1 MAFIEGKSQ
10 PTWGDTLGS
19 KISSGFQQ
27 IAQAKL
33 QQMMDRQ
40 KQAEQARLYA
50 QLPGMKPEWA
60 QILAGTPEKDRAGL
74 FRVLPMLEQMG
85 GQQQPQQQMQGDASQ
100 GLPQDMQQPQQASS
114 MQASPMQ
121 ASQTQASSPFGAP
134 TTPAQAYAR
143 AFEPPQIAAQRE
155 MEQYK
160 QSQKKE
166 ASSLKY
172 AQDTWKELDKKAETR
187 GKVVESKKNL
197 ITDLN
202 EVIALNSTGKLVQGK
217 EHQALKAL
225 NLDKFFTND
234 VTQITAKDVER
245 MGAGIASQFR
255 SGGKMTNDIFNALK
269 ATLPSL
275 INTQS
280 GFDALA
286 RSVKL
291 QTQLE
296 VAYDKMRSQIENEYY
311 HKKLPIP
318 PASVI
323 ESEAESRLKPYE
335 AKVNQS
341 RAKIIGRA
349 MVNAN
354 PMISEQLARFPE
366 GTDKVLNGVH
376 IRKVDGQ
383 WIPIFED

>member
-60 QILAGTPEKDRAGL
+60 QIMAGTPEKDRAGL

-85 GQQQPQQQMQGDASQ
+85 QQGQQQMQSSQ
-100 GLPQDMQQPQQASS
+100 MQAQQAPGQQIPGQPQEMQQ
-114 MQASPMQ
+114 QASPMQ
-121 ASQTQASSPFGAP
+121 VSSPFGAP

-160 QSQKKE
+160 QAQKKE
-166 ASSLKY
+166 SAGLKY
-172 AQDTWKELDKKAETR
+172 AQDTWKELDKKAEAR

-225 NLDKFFTND
+225 SLDKFFTND

-296 VAYDKMRSQIENEYY
+296 VAYDKMRGQIENEYY
-311 HKKLPIP
+311 HKKLAVP

-323 ESEAESRLKPYE
+323 EAEVESRLKPYE
-335 AKVNQS
+335 AKINQS

-354 PMISEQLARFPE
+354 PMISEQLAKFPE

-383 WIPIFED
+383 WIPVFDED

>member
-10 PTWGDTLGS
+10 PTWGDILGS

-60 QILAGTPEKDRAGL
+60 QIIAGTPEKDRAGL

-85 GQQQPQQQMQGDASQ
+85 GQAQVSQQPGQQPQQQMQGGMPQ
-100 GLPQDMQQPQQASS
+100 GQPQEIQQAQQASS
-114 MQASPMQ
+114 PWG
-121 ASQTQASSPFGAP
+121 TP

-160 QSQKKE
+160 QAQKKE

-172 AQDTWKELDKKAETR
+172 AQETWKELDKKAEAR

-217 EHQALKAL
+217 EYQALNAL

-234 VTQITAKDVER
+234 VTQITAKDIQR

-323 ESEAESRLKPYE
+323 EAEAEARLKPYE